1 MNFICGAAEMAFKWK
16 CSENDNGNNTA
27 APCHECASAFFVL
40 RHFPKHFFILFSHP
54 ESVVCK
60 TPPALHIRAY
70 SHSTSQPAES
80 TWKQFSFNQVHYK
93 GPSDANLSNTTILF
107 LFLFFLSAVSL
118 SNYIILISSWALRY
132 TVLDRMRFLFIDFQN
147 QYIGC
152 TSLSPSFKCMHIFS
166 L

>member
-1 MNFICGAAEMAFKWK
+1 MAFKWK

-107 LFLFFLSAVSL
+107 LFFVFFVSRISLQLYYIDFFMSVKIYCSWQNEVSL
-118 SNYIILISSWALRY
+118 YWLSEPIHRLHFIVPIIQMYAYIFTLNIYKS
-132 TVLDRMRFLFIDFQN
+132 
-147 QYIGC
+147 
-152 TSLSPSFKCMHIFS
+152 
-166 L
+166 